1 MKRQAGWTDR
11 LMGKEMDAMQ
21 VGNSAKRFEGRK
33 QPRSRALGAGRM
45 VKALSDV

>member
-21 VGNSAKRFEGRK
+21 LGNCAKRFEGRK
-33 QPRSRALGAGRM
+33 QPRSRALGIERV
-45 VKALSDV
+45 VKALRDV